1 MKSPTRAFLSFS
13 SIIFS
18 QNGVERDHNKS
29 YYEKLLQTL
38 EVFTMKKFL
47 LVTMIGLVLA
57 MDLYGIVNQFMTED
71 VKEID
76 RIAET
81 TTTVYME

>member
-1 MKSPTRAFLSFS
+1 MNR
-13 SIIFS
+13 I
-18 QNGVERDHNKS
+18 RNKA

-47 LVTMIGLVLA
+47 LVTMIGLVLS